1 MGYIGSAPAA
11 QVLTGSDIQDG
22 SIQLADISVAARND
36 LGNTDLYG
44 FAKTHT
50 AETIHVAVTESGS
63 KFYIA
68 GVLQDTLTLYE
79 GFTYIFTHPSGHPFR
94 FSTNANNSPSAPY
107 TTGTTVD
114 SSTQLTFVVPT
125 HRDVP
130 LP

>member
-1 MGYIGSAPAA
+1 MGYIGSRPADQA
-11 QVLTGSDIQDG
+11 LTGADIQDG

-68 GVLQDTLTLYE
+68 GVYTSRDSRVKSNDIWNQFDTDSIKFINVN
-79 GFTYIFTHPSGHPFR
+79 GFYRNLSFTEKFVKRIYI
-94 FSTNANNSPSAPY
+94 
-107 TTGTTVD
+107 
-114 SSTQLTFVVPT
+114 
-125 HRDVP
+125 
-130 LP
+130 